1 MQFQGDNKRVIV
13 GLSGGVDSAVAAL
26 LLKKQGFEV
35 TGVFMRNWEDMD
47 GTCPAEQ
54 DYEDVRRISEALDI
68 PYYTVNFTKEYQDR
82 VFSYFLSE
90 YSAGRTPNPDV
101 LCNTEI
107 KFKAF
112 LDFAMKSG
120 ADALATGH
128 YARLSRNESGI
139 RLLKGLDEGKDQT
152 YFLAGLTQEQLS
164 RAMLPIGAIQKRE
177 VRDLARKYALPV
189 AEKKDS
195 TGICFIGERNFKRF
209 LMTYL
214 PACPGDMVDEH
225 GKKIGRHDG
234 LMYYTLGQRRGLGIG
249 GRSDGSGE
257 SWFVIGKD
265 LDRNLLIVQQGE
277 HEELYSLSLMVDRL
291 NVIPNEDLPKSFECT
306 AKFRYRQPD
315 QNVTVELR
323 DAGAFVRFRE
333 PQRAVTPGQWCV
345 LYRGEEC
352 LGGGPI
358 EATEPMKRIS
368 L

>member
-1 MQFQGDNKRVIV
+1 
-13 GLSGGVDSAVAAL
+13 
-26 LLKKQGFEV
+26 
-35 TGVFMRNWEDMD
+35 MRNWEDMD

-54 DYEDVRRISEALDI
+54 DYEDVRRVSEALDI

-128 YARLSRNESGI
+128 YARLSRDESGV

-164 RAMLPIGAIQKRE
+164 RAMFPIGAIQKRE
-177 VRDLARKYALPV
+177 ARDLARKYALPV

-214 PACPGDMVDEH
+214 PACPGDMV
-225 GKKIGRHDG
+225 
-234 LMYYTLGQRRGLGIG
+234 T
-249 GRSDGSGE
+249 S
-257 SWFVIGKD
+257 
-265 LDRNLLIVQQGE
+265 
-277 HEELYSLSLMVDRL
+277 
-291 NVIPNEDLPKSFECT
+291 P
-306 AKFRYRQPD
+306 
-315 QNVTVELR
+315 
-323 DAGAFVRFRE
+323 
-333 PQRAVTPGQWCV
+333 
-345 LYRGEEC
+345 
-352 LGGGPI
+352 
-358 EATEPMKRIS
+358 
-368 L
+368 